1 MASSCENIAGAVA
14 ATYKLAVADEGDYV
28 SLQVTA
34 TGPGGSTTGYTPPA
48 GPVATAP
55 PALVTAAALTAP
67 AVVQQGATMKATKGT
82 WTGPADIAYSYEW
95 QRCTVGQAE
104 TCVAIA
110 GATAASYVM
119 SADDV
124 GKSVRA
130 RVTATNADATV
141 DSLTSLSSVVLSPS
155 PKLTTAPV
163 IGGTAK
169 AGQTLTVTRGTW
181 AGDVT
186 SVADAWWRCSSPC
199 AAIAGATALTYVPTS
214 AVVGTYLKVRET
226 ATGPGGSTSTFTTN
240 VGPVTSAT
248 SGSTTLSAGS
258 GPTVLRSASGAPLAS
273 VTVAPARGTTF
284 AAGTASTA
292 SRPMVVRVR
301 PRRAV
306 RVVACVPPTDEQA
319 PACTSP
325 RVLRRTTSLRLPKAG
340 GSVVVTAQPAPR
352 RATAVRKSSS
362 SRAGRR

>member
-1 MASSCENIAGAVA
+1 
-14 ATYKLAVADEGDYV
+14 
-28 SLQVTA
+28 
-34 TGPGGSTTGYTPPA
+34 
-48 GPVATAP
+48 
-55 PALVTAAALTAP
+55 
-67 AVVQQGATMKATKGT
+67 
-82 WTGPADIAYSYEW
+82 
-95 QRCTVGQAE
+95 
-104 TCVAIA
+104 
-110 GATAASYVM
+110 
-119 SADDV
+119 
-124 GKSVRA
+124 
-130 RVTATNADATV
+130 DATV

-163 IGGTAK
+163 IGGTVK